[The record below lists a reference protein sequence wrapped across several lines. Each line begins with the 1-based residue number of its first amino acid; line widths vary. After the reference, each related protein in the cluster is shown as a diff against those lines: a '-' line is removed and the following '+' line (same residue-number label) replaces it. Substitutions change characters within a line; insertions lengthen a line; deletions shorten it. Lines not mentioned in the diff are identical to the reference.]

1 MIDPRLNFPSTRL
14 SSRNIYIYPE
24 KKRSHLEK
32 RRFVRHRHITVQFLP
47 PSSRNEG
54 SRSGGRRGGMKE
66 KQAERGDQYRKHR
79 KYPSGYLL
87 TRIPHKT
94 LWLFFLLF
102 FFFFQNICFQF
113 QELSKLDSIFECP
126 ECVSRV
132 VTLRKEK
139 RKRER
144 TKERKRR
151 GGRKNRGRWKEARE
165 KDEGNSEGRKE
176 SRTMARMKRKKEKGW
191 GSERKI
197 DGGGMYHPAHSIFR
211 VSFFSAS
218 PPARQRS
225 FRRGTRSQVFSG
237 PIRDEVSNG
246 KFERIKTTFL
256 GNKAKRAYSL
266 SYVFT
271 IYDDICHIDVLITIK
286 LFFFSFL
293 SERILLQKINSSHS
307 ELIINNIII

>member
-1 MIDPRLNFPSTRL
+1 MQNDR
-14 SSRNIYIYPE
+14 SSSQFSLDSIVIPIYIYIYPE

-87 TRIPHKT
+87 TRISHKA

-151 GGRKNRGRWKEARE
+151 GGEE
-165 KDEGNSEGRKE
+165 E
-176 SRTMARMKRKKEKGW
+176 
-191 GSERKI
+191 
-197 DGGGMYHPAHSIFR
+197 
-211 VSFFSAS
+211 
-218 PPARQRS
+218 
-225 FRRGTRSQVFSG
+225 
-237 PIRDEVSNG
+237 
-246 KFERIKTTFL
+246 
-256 GNKAKRAYSL
+256 
-266 SYVFT
+266 
-271 IYDDICHIDVLITIK
+271 
-286 LFFFSFL
+286 
-293 SERILLQKINSSHS
+293 
-307 ELIINNIII
+307 

>member
-1 MIDPRLNFPSTRL
+1 MQNDR
-14 SSRNIYIYPE
+14 SSSQFSLDSIVIPIYIYPE
-24 KKRSHLEK
+24 KKRSQLEK

-87 TRIPHKT
+87 TRIPHKA

-151 GGRKNRGRWKEARE
+151 GGGRKNRGRWKEARE

-191 GSERKI
+191 GRKI

-271 IYDDICHIDVLITIK
+271 IYRYLSYRCIHKNKIIFL
-286 LFFFSFL
+286 FFSFR
-293 SERILLQKINSSHS
+293 ENFTPKNKFFPFWINYK
-307 ELIINNIII
+307 